1 MLKSVYVYTVVK
13 EFALLEKISCV
24 IHDKAANTVAAGRQL
39 HEDINCGSTV

>member
-1 MLKSVYVYTVVK
+1 MLKSIYVYTVVK

-24 IHDKAANTVAAGRQL
+24 VYDEAANTVAVGRQL